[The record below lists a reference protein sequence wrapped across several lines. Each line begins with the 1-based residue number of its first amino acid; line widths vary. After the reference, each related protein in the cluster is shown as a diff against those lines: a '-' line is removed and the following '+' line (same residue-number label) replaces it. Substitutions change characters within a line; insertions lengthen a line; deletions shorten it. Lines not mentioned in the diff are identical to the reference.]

1 MKAKE
6 MIELVKQHHPYM
18 GEVEIIKLLNRA
30 KDEYCAQTEIVKK
43 RYRHVSAD
51 AGTETATNTDGDN
64 GITATVAN
72 RMYYALSEFILKIQS
87 VWLNE
92 VKISRLIG
100 KPIIDDDTSEVD

>member
-1 MKAKE
+1 MTTK
-6 MIELVKQHHPYM
+6 ELVQQHHPQV
-18 GEVEIIKLLNRA
+18 GETEIVKLLNRV
-30 KDEYCAQTEIVKK
+30 KDDFCAETEIVKK

-51 AGTETATNTDGDN
+51 AGTETAANTDGDN
-64 GITATVAN
+64 AITATVAD
-72 RMYYALSEFILKIQS
+72 RMYYSLSEFILKIQD